1 MESLMSRVEV
11 LSKDGAGLQRG
22 GDIKKMLLS
31 MDKVASRAQTGQ
43 KLDWTETGRKL
54 SRTRVV
60 HLIVVLQNTIGDGA
74 GLQRGGG
81 IRFLVSGQE
90 RSVSKRVKVYNYFE
104 CNNRGHDK
112 T

>member
-43 KLDWTETGRKL
+43 KLDWTETGLDRNWTETEQNAG
-54 SRTRVV
+54 STFNSS
-60 HLIVVLQNTIGDGA
+60 IVEYDRRWRWVA
-74 GLQRGGG
+74 ERGWYQISG
-81 IRFLVSGQE
+81 IRSRKKCE
-90 RSVSKRVKVYNYFE
+90 
-104 CNNRGHDK
+104 
-112 T
+112 